1 MSAIARPERERRS
14 AAQHEG
20 TLTSMS
26 TMRAAVVVLL
36 FGATGLCCAAD
47 APPAAVTVAVTKVVA
62 ETMPAARAIKLVNA
76 NFESSPTPDGGIEG
90 WEPTT
95 HANQDGWVFA
105 LDNSTMHAG
114 HASARIR
121 RSGNDPWGMLHQTLP
136 AAGLGGETLELS
148 AWLRTDRADG
158 EGAILVLRT
167 LANGS
172 VDKHVFM
179 KPPVTGTRDWTR
191 YSVRLAIPRNSVAV
205 GIGVMMQG
213 GGTLWLD
220 DVALVALPSP

>member
-1 MSAIARPERERRS
+1 MSAIGRPAREHRS

-36 FGATGLCCAAD
+36 FGATGLCCAAE
-47 APPAAVTVAVTKVVA
+47 APSTAVPV
-62 ETMPAARAIKLVNA
+62 PAARAIKLVNA
-76 NFESSPTPDGGIEG
+76 DFESSLTPDGGIEG

-105 LDNSTMHAG
+105 LDNSMMHAG
-114 HASARIR
+114 HASARIH
-121 RSGNDPWGMLHQTLP
+121 RSSNDPWGMLHQTLP

-179 KPPVTGTRDWTR
+179 KPPVTGTRDWMR
-191 YSVRLAIPRNSVAV
+191 YSVRLAIPRNSIAV

-220 DVALVALPSP
+220 DVTLVALPSR